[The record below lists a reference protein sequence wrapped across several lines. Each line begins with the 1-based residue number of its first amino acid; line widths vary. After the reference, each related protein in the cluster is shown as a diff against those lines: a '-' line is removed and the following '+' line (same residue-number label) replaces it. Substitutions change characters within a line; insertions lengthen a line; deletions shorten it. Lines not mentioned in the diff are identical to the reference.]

1 MLFPH
6 QNLRDVARQGIVVKA
21 QFDEPAPVWDKIAP
35 IGKASAMKVGNT
47 AQVAHGIAKLTLTLP
62 MSIF

>member
-21 QFDEPAPVWDKIAP
+21 QFDEPAPVWDKIASF
-35 IGKASAMKVGNT
+35 GKTSAAKT
-47 AQVAHGIAKLTLTLP
+47 ATQRKLRTG
-62 MSIF
+62 